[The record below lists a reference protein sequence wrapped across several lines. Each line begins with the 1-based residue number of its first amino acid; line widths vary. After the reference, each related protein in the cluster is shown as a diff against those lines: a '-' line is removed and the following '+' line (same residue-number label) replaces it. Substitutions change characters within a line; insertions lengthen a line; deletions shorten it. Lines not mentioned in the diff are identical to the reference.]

1 MASKIETWN
10 DIENR
15 SVELRGR
22 ISQRDLSFRPED
34 IVREVRHQIVD
45 SITERIMENIGPKID
60 EALKRVFEEARQA

>member
-15 SVELRGR
+15 CVELRRR
-22 ISQRDLSFRPED
+22 ISQRDLSFRPEE

-45 SITERIMENIGPKID
+45 SITERIMENIGAKID
-60 EALKRVFEEARQA
+60 EALKRVFEEARQV